1 MNHFQKFFIQ
11 FNYISIFLLNQCFCV
26 GVLLLCGVLYLTK
39 ICDRNNTQYIL
50 CVKKITQDRNR
61 FNIDS

>member
-1 MNHFQKFFIQ
+1 M
-11 FNYISIFLLNQCFCV
+11 FLCWRIIIV
-26 GVLLLCGVLYLTK
+26 WRLYLTK

-50 CVKKITQDRNR
+50 CVKEITQDRNR